1 MGHSGAGL
9 FSSRPERGARQDVS
23 AVNVASMSYADH
35 ENDELRIMDLVD
47 DAKVSDADPI
57 SFFDLE
63 YGASRRTG
71 IAGEGVDNRANPDVY
86 FPVELSELLC
96 GCRSIVNP
104 IGHGAHPV
112 RP

>member
-1 MGHSGAGL
+1 
-9 FSSRPERGARQDVS
+9 
-23 AVNVASMSYADH
+23 
-35 ENDELRIMDLVD
+35 MDLID
-47 DAKVSDADPI
+47 DAEVSDSDPI
-57 SFFDLE
+57 SFFDRE
-63 YGASRRTG
+63 HRAPRRTR
-71 IAGEGVDNRANPDVY
+71 IVGEGVDNGTNPDVY

>member
-47 DAKVSDADPI
+47 DAKVSDPDPI
-57 SFFDLE
+57 SFFDRE
-63 YGASRRTG
+63 HGASRRAR
-71 IAGEGVDNRANPDVY
+71 IIGEGDDRLQDP
-86 FPVELSELLC
+86 PVHLLVEGIELLA
-96 GCRSIVNP
+96 RFRLEINR
-104 IGHGAHPV
+104 V
-112 RP
+112 RHIFPRIRR